1 MCVLHFHAYVCFVH
15 IVFISIFSTSAATY
29 SLRSSFSAAILVWAL
44 CYTFQIFIVKR
55 DWINVCLCLV
65 LPTLWHSRPTV
76 LHCWYGKSMWLYNI
90 IRLFA
95 RSFGRSFI
103 REKKLSCLSA
113 WILPFDHTV
122 TTTKNTPIGKKPLC
136 AIPDNIRKIY
146 MNFVSSP
153 STPPHS
159 NTKSSNYCEQWCI
172 TKFIS
177 KFYFIYSAAIL
188 WLLSSV

>member
-1 MCVLHFHAYVCFVH
+1 MFTWKAALTDWIECWLVSTKVVSLISPEWQRMREWARGRERVCVCMCFIYIHMHVCFVH

-29 SLRSSFSAAILVWAL
+29 SLRFSFSAAILVWAL

-103 REKKLSCLSA
+103 REKELSCLSA

-122 TTTKNTPIGKKPLC
+122 TMTKNTPIGKKTIVC
-136 AIPDNIRKIY
+136 HTR
-146 MNFVSSP
+146 
-153 STPPHS
+153 
-159 NTKSSNYCEQWCI
+159 
-172 TKFIS
+172 
-177 KFYFIYSAAIL
+177 
-188 WLLSSV
+188 